1 VVDISF
7 TMLDAFRTLARR
19 RSIAQAAEE
28 LHVTQS
34 GLTQSITALE
44 KRLGTKLLVHT
55 RAGLTLTKAGD
66 SFYTDLLD
74 PLAAFSAGC
83 TTIFGVGPAEQA
95 VNVAFSLTTEHQI
108 IDPLRRRCEGT
119 GLRLSLHR
127 MWTSDIPTAIE
138 AGDFDVGFTRHPEAW
153 GQLRVELLWNSPLI
167 ATVPLW
173 HPLADRA
180 EISIRELADEML
192 VILPRRLS
200 PGPFDVVESACLRAG
215 FTPRFANVS
224 QSGRTGKHS
233 LNNEYVG
240 IGPQLADDEVPD
252 RRVIPLKEPYTM
264 GLHVVTRYADA
275 AQGPVSQV
283 LALARA
289 IADERE
295 LAGQVVPG
303 S

>member
-1 VVDISF
+1 MVDISF
-7 TMLDAFRTLARR
+7 TMLDAFRSLARR

-44 KRLGTKLLVHT
+44 KRLGAKLLVHT

-66 SFYTDLLD
+66 SFYTDMLD

-83 TTIFGVGPAEQA
+83 SAIFGVGPAEQT
-95 VNVAFSLTTEHQI
+95 VNIAFSLTTEHHI

-119 GLRLSLHR
+119 GLHLSLHR
-127 MWTSDIPTAIE
+127 MWTSDIPTAVE
-138 AGDFDVGFTRHPEAW
+138 AGDIDVGFTRHPEAW
-153 GQLRVELLWNSPLI
+153 GQLRVELLWNSPLV
-167 ATVPLW
+167 ATVPAG
-173 HPLADRA
+173 HRLAGKA
-180 EISIRELADEML
+180 EISIRELADETL

-233 LNNEYVG
+233 LNTEYVG
-240 IGPQLADDEVPD
+240 IGPKLDRDEFPD
-252 RRVIPLKEPYTM
+252 RLVVPLKEAYTM
-264 GLHVVTRYADA
+264 GLHVVTRCADA

-283 LALARA
+283 LGIARS

-295 LAGQVVPG
+295 LAQ
-303 S
+303 SS